1 MLLFQVITKYKE
13 LAASA
18 RKNLCMFC
26 TLFCLCFILLV
37 LYLLYWV
44 GPCNLAL
51 KKKGKSKKIDNLS
64 SSYYTFST
72 AVSTVD
78 LMFVKGKKSKQFVI
92 SEAAQTVLLDLVL

>member
-1 MLLFQVITKYKE
+1 
-13 LAASA
+13 
-18 RKNLCMFC
+18 MFC

-51 KKKGKSKKIDNLS
+51 KKKGKSKKIDDLS

-72 AVSTVD
+72 AVSTAD